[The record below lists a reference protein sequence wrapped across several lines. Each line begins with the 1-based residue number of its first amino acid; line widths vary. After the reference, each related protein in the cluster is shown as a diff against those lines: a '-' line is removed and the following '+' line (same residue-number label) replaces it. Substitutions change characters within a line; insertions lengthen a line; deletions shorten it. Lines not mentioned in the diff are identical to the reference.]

1 MTGVSHP
8 PNDRPDLPEGMPAA
22 AVIDLAAIRHNVR
35 TLAAHAAPAD
45 LMAVVKADA
54 YGHGLIPCAQA
65 ALDGGATWLGVA
77 QLSEGLAL
85 RQAGIGAPMLAW
97 LTVPGDAYGLAIQQG
112 IDLGVSTM
120 RALDEIAAAAR
131 GLGDIARVQLKADTG
146 LGRNGIPPADWTD
159 LVSVALKHQAEGTV
173 QLAGAFSHYAWADA
187 PQHRTVAEQTEGL
200 KRAVYQAQEL
210 GARFEVTHLANSA
223 ATLTNTGSHFD
234 LVRPGLAI
242 YGLSPVPHLA
252 SALDLG
258 LRPAMTLLA
267 RVANVKA
274 APAGQGVSYGHA
286 YVTPEATILALLP
299 VGYADG
305 IPRHASNLG
314 PIELG
319 GQRHRV
325 AGRVCMDQVVID
337 LTRDHPGEDPADVQE
352 GDVAVIF
359 GAGDPRG
366 IRPTAQDWADI
377 TGTISYEIVSRIGPR
392 VPRIYLN
399 AQADE
404 HDAELPGAA
413 DA

>member
-1 MTGVSHP
+1 MTAPDRLPDGTPGLPPGV
-8 PNDRPDLPEGMPAA
+8 PAA
-22 AVIDLAAIRHNVR
+22 AVIDLEAVRHNVR
-35 TLAAHAAPAD
+35 VLAERAAPAD
-45 LMAVVKADA
+45 VMAVVKADA
-54 YGHGLIPCAQA
+54 YGHGLVPCARA
-65 ALDGGATWLGVA
+65 ALEGGASWLGVA

-97 LTVPGDAYGLAIQQG
+97 LTVPGDAYAEAIRQG
-112 IDLGVSTM
+112 IDLGVSTR

-131 GLGDIARVQLKADTG
+131 NLGDVARIQLKADTG
-146 LGRNGIPPADWTD
+146 LGRNGIAPADWTE
-159 LVSVALKHQAEGTV
+159 LTGAALEYQAEGSV

-187 PQHRTVAEQTEGL
+187 PEHPTVVEQTRDF
-200 KRAVYQAQEL
+200 KRALAQAREL

-223 ATLTNTGSHFD
+223 ATLTNSGSHLD

-252 SALDLG
+252 SAADLG
-258 LRPAMTLLA
+258 LRPAMTFLA
-267 RVANVKA
+267 RVANVKT

-286 YVTPEATILALLP
+286 YITPEATILALLP

-319 GQRHRV
+319 GRRHRV

-337 LTRDHPGEDPADVQE
+337 LSRDHAGEEPADVQE

-359 GAGDPRG
+359 GPGDRAG
-366 IRPTAQDWADI
+366 IRPAAQDWADVS
-377 TGTISYEIVSRIGPR
+377 GTISWEIVTRIGAR

-399 AQADE
+399 QQT
-404 HDAELPGAA
+404 PGAG
-413 DA
+413 